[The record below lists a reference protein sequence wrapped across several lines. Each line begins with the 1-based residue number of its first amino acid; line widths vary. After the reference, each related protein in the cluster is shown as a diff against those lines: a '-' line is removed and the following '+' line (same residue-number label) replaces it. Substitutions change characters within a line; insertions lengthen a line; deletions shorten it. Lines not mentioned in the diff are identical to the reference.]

1 MAIDKSYYTII
12 TDVGKAKIANASV
25 TGNKVG
31 FVKIQLG
38 DGGGSEYTPTE
49 SQTALKNV
57 VWEGNIGNTT
67 TDETAPNCII
77 LESLI
82 PSNVGG
88 FMIREIGYL
97 DDENNLIAIS
107 KYKEC
112 YKPSIEQGAV
122 VDMKVKTVLIV
133 SNVNNIELKIDPTI
147 IFATLKDIQDLETKI
162 DTTKTEL
169 NTRIDTEN
177 EKQNI
182 KIDQLIAGGSN
193 VASTQTITID
203 DWVEDAENGFKAT
216 VTHSLLTQRIV
227 VNIIDATTK
236 ENVVTNFKII
246 DDNSIEIRSET
257 RSELNVY
264 VINGNA
270 ETHFI
275 NATVDDNRVS
285 EMTTY
290 SSKKI
295 EDSISSI
302 QLIDTSI
309 SITDANDRFTS
320 DKLDGVL
327 EEIMVE
333 ISGQRTK
340 GITIVNNLIDMI

>member
-1 MAIDKSYYTII
+1 
-12 TDVGKAKIANASV
+12 
-25 TGNKVG
+25 
-31 FVKIQLG
+31 
-38 DGGGSEYTPTE
+38 
-49 SQTALKNV
+49 
-57 VWEGNIGNTT
+57 
-67 TDETAPNCII
+67 
-77 LESLI
+77 
-82 PSNVGG
+82 
-88 FMIREIGYL
+88 
-97 DDENNLIAIS
+97 
-107 KYKEC
+107 
-112 YKPSIEQGAV
+112 PSIEQGAV

-162 DTTKTEL
+162 GTVNTKIDTTKTELTNNLETAKTEL

-246 DDNSIEIRSET
+246 DDNTIEIRSET

-295 EDSISSI
+295 EDRLVNIEEKLSGGLSNIATSVNE
-302 QLIDTSI
+302 LITYC
-309 SITDANDRFTS
+309 
-320 DKLDGVL
+320 
-327 EEIMVE
+327 
-333 ISGQRTK
+333 
-340 GITIVNNLIDMI
+340 

>member
-82 PSNVGG
+82 PSSVGG

-162 DTTKTEL
+162 GTTKTEL
-169 NTRIDTEN
+169 TSNIETAKTELNNKIGDTTQLTTTDKTNIVSALNEVKTSVDSIETTADKTSYNNATSNLTATNVQGAIDEIVV
-177 EKQNI
+177 KQNE
-182 KIDQLIAGGSN
+182 LN
-193 VASTQTITID
+193 TEV
-203 DWVEDAENGFKAT
+203 NG
-216 VTHSLLTQRIV
+216 QRI
-227 VNIIDATTK
+227 K
-236 ENVVTNFKII
+236 
-246 DDNSIEIRSET
+246 
-257 RSELNVY
+257 
-264 VINGNA
+264 G
-270 ETHFI
+270 
-275 NATVDDNRVS
+275 
-285 EMTTY
+285 
-290 SSKKI
+290 
-295 EDSISSI
+295 
-302 QLIDTSI
+302 I
-309 SITDANDRFTS
+309 SIANS
-320 DKLDGVL
+320 
-327 EEIMVE
+327 
-333 ISGQRTK
+333 
-340 GITIVNNLIDMI
+340 LIDMI

>member
-82 PSNVGG
+82 PSSVGG

-169 NTRIDTEN
+169 TNNLETAKIELNNKIGDTTLLETTDKTSLVGALN
-177 EKQNI
+177 EVKTSV
-182 KIDQLIAGGSN
+182 D
-193 VASTQTITID
+193 
-203 DWVEDAENGFKAT
+203 
-216 VTHSLLTQRIV
+216 
-227 VNIIDATTK
+227 
-236 ENVVTNFKII
+236 
-246 DDNSIEIRSET
+246 SIET
-257 RSELNVY
+257 T
-264 VINGNA
+264 A
-270 ETHFI
+270 EKTSYN
-275 NATVDDNRVS
+275 NATSNLTATNVQEAIDEVVR
-285 EMTTY
+285 
-290 SSKKI
+290 KI
-295 EDSISSI
+295 E
-302 QLIDTSI
+302 
-309 SITDANDRFTS
+309 NFN
-320 DKLDGVL
+320 
-327 EEIMVE
+327 EIN
-333 ISGQRTK
+333 IN
-340 GITIVNNLIDMI
+340 TINNILPI

>member
-203 DWVEDAENGFKAT
+203 DWVEDAESGFKST

-295 EDSISSI
+295 ED
-302 QLIDTSI
+302 
-309 SITDANDRFTS
+309 RF
-320 DKLDGVL
+320 VNL
-327 EEIMVE
+327 EEKVNGGLSNIATSVNE
-333 ISGQRTK
+333 L
-340 GITIVNNLIDMI
+340 ITYC

>member
-246 DDNSIEIRSET
+246 DDNSIEVRSET
-257 RSELNVY
+257 RSELNV
-264 VINGNA
+264 
-270 ETHFI
+270 
-275 NATVDDNRVS
+275 
-285 EMTTY
+285 
-290 SSKKI
+290 
-295 EDSISSI
+295 
-302 QLIDTSI
+302 
-309 SITDANDRFTS
+309 
-320 DKLDGVL
+320 
-327 EEIMVE
+327 
-333 ISGQRTK
+333 
-340 GITIVNNLIDMI
+340 